1 MLAEEQRLRCQTLY
15 WFLLAV
21 GLSHVAHGSSMT
33 SDPMT
38 YGSAMAPDPMTHG
51 SSLSPSALNPHL
63 SCLCLS
69 PAGAIQLSAATR
81 VLLTGGEDVL
91 HATSV
96 DVKGK
101 GVMSTY
107 IYHPSPMEAPS
118 QPGQGQGAV
127 AGSDLDPSIDSNSN
141 PVRMSASAL
150 SHLHSSGKAQPWG
163 ACSES
168 GGGGASSIRAQDLER
183 GPGGSRSAPR
193 STLASGAA
201 PPAPASSSRPGI
213 QELLGR
219 ITNASSKAL
228 RTLSSM
234 RPACKPAVPERML
247 QAPNGWL
254 GLSEV
259 VCGSCPEEI
268 LSFANQAC

>member
-69 PAGAIQLSAATR
+69 LAGAIQLSAATR

-118 QPGQGQGAV
+118 QLGQGQGAA

-141 PVRMSASAL
+141 PDPGRISASAL
-150 SHLHSSGKAQPWG
+150 SHMHSSGRAQLSG
-163 ACSES
+163 VCSES
-168 GGGGASSIRAQDLER
+168 GGGGASSSRAQDPER

-193 STLASGAA
+193 STLGAA
-201 PPAPASSSRPGI
+201 PPAPRSSSKPGI

-219 ITNASSKAL
+219 ITNASRAL
-228 RTLSSM
+228 RTLSSV
-234 RPACKPAVPERML
+234 RPAHKPAVPERTL

-259 VCGSCPEEI
+259 VFGNCPEEI
-268 LSFANQAC
+268 LSFANHTC